1 MINKFLTLMMCIA
14 SIISGFSAAHQVD
27 ADMENI
33 LVSASLLP
41 ITSKRSANAIT
52 IIGSDQIKN
61 RAVVSVSDLLRDVAG
76 LAVSRSGVQGSQ
88 TQIRVRGGEANHLLV
103 LIDGVEVNNPSQ
115 NDEFNWGNLV
125 ASDIERIE
133 VIRGPQSS
141 MLGSDAMAGVVNI
154 ITRSADQLL
163 STNIFSEI
171 GSFNTQ
177 NNGISIGLKDGA
189 FDMRLGISDLQTDGD
204 NISRSG
210 SEKDGYENTNL
221 NLKSGWRVSNQLNLT
236 LAARQSDGIN
246 EFDADINF
254 DSLIDDQDDLS
265 KFLSSTK
272 RLKADYSS
280 LDGHWQHQLS
290 IARSTNENAEFN
302 GNIPGT
308 ATYSNKD
315 QQRLVSSLLWGELNH
330 RLSFLVEREEEKFQQ
345 RGVINDYGIFGIY
358 DPNQKRSRDTDS
370 MALEY
375 RADISDK
382 LTVAAST
389 RYDDNSEFNTGNTSR
404 IEAIYQIND
413 SLRMRS
419 AYGTAIKNP
428 TFTERFGFYTNFIG
442 NPSLEPEQ
450 SSNWELGIDQQFL
463 GGHSSISVT
472 LFNSELENEIDGN
485 FVDPVTFRYTSV
497 NRAGLSKRQG
507 MELTTLNQF
516 NDAVS
521 LNFSYTYTDAVESD
535 GNDRYVDEVRRP
547 RHTGSLNL
555 SWQVKDTLHINTN
568 AQYNGSQIDVVYP
581 ANVKLADYTLINLSA
596 NYKATQ
602 NLDIYIRFDN
612 LFDESYEEVFSYQT
626 LGFSANVGI
635 RYKL

>member
-1 MINKFLTLMMCIA
+1 
-14 SIISGFSAAHQVD
+14 
-27 ADMENI
+27 
-33 LVSASLLP
+33 
-41 ITSKRSANAIT
+41 
-52 IIGSDQIKN
+52 
-61 RAVVSVSDLLRDVAG
+61 
-76 LAVSRSGVQGSQ
+76 
-88 TQIRVRGGEANHLLV
+88 VRGGEANHLLV

-115 NDEFNWGNLV
+115 SDEFNWGNLV
-125 ASDIERIE
+125 TSDIERIE

-141 MLGSDAMAGVVNI
+141 LLGSDAMAGVVNI
-154 ITRSADQLL
+154 ITRSADQPL
-163 STNIFSEI
+163 STEIFSET
-171 GSFNTQ
+171 GSFATQ

-236 LAARQSDGIN
+236 FAARQSDGIN
-246 EFDADINF
+246 EYDADINF
-254 DSLIDDQDDLS
+254 DSLIDDQDGLS
-265 KFLSSTK
+265 KFHSTTK
-272 RLKADYSS
+272 RFKADYLS

-290 IARSTNENAEFN
+290 IARSANENAEFN

-308 ATYSNKD
+308 ATDANKD
-315 QQRLVSSLLWGELNH
+315 QQRLVSSFLWGELNH

-358 DPNQKRSRDTDS
+358 DPNQKRSRETDS
-370 MALEY
+370 IALEY
-375 RADISDK
+375 RADISNK

-389 RYDDNSEFNTGNTSR
+389 RHDDNSEFNTGNTLR
-404 IEAIYQIND
+404 VEAIYQIND
-413 SLRMRS
+413 SLRLRS

-450 SSNWELGIDQQFL
+450 SSNWDLGIDQEFL
-463 GGHSSISVT
+463 GGRSSVSVT
-472 LFNSELENEIDGN
+472 LFNSELEHEIDGN
-485 FVDPVTFRYTSV
+485 FMDPVTFRYTSV

-568 AQYNGSQIDVVYP
+568 AQHNGSQIDVVYP
-581 ANVKLADYTLINLSA
+581 ENVKLADYTLINLSA

>member
-1 MINKFLTLMMCIA
+1 MNKLSTLILCIA
-14 SIISGFSAAHQVD
+14 SIIPGFSAAQQAD
-27 ADMENI
+27 GDMEDI

-52 IIGSDQIKN
+52 IIDSDQIKN

-103 LIDGVEVNNPSQ
+103 LIDGVEANNPSQ
-115 NDEFNWGNLV
+115 SDEFNWGNLV
-125 ASDIERIE
+125 TSDIERIE

-141 MLGSDAMAGVVNI
+141 LLGSDAMAGVVNI
-154 ITRSADQLL
+154 ITRSADQPL
-163 STNIFSEI
+163 STKIFSET

-236 LAARQSDGIN
+236 FAARQSDGIN
-246 EFDADINF
+246 EYDADINF
-254 DSLIDDQDDLS
+254 DSLIDDQDGLS
-265 KFLSSTK
+265 KFHTTTK
-272 RLKADYSS
+272 RFKADYSS

-290 IARSTNENAEFN
+290 IARSTNKNAEFN

-308 ATYSNKD
+308 ATDSNKD
-315 QQRLVSSLLWGELNH
+315 QQRLVSSFLWGELNH

-345 RGVINDYGIFGIY
+345 LGVINDYGIFGIY

-370 MALEY
+370 IALEY
-375 RADISDK
+375 RADISNK

-389 RYDDNSEFNTGNTSR
+389 RHDDNSEFNAGNTLR
-404 IEAIYQIND
+404 VEAIYQMND

-450 SSNWELGIDQQFL
+450 SSNWELGIDQEFL
-463 GGHSSISVT
+463 GGRSSVSVT
-472 LFNSELENEIDGN
+472 LFNSELEQEIDGN
-485 FVDPVTFRYTSV
+485 FMDPVTFRYTSV

-507 MELTTLNQF
+507 MELTTLNQL

-581 ANVKLADYTLINLSA
+581 ENVKLADYTLINLSA

-612 LFDESYEEVFSYQT
+612 LFDENYEEVFSYQT

>member
-1 MINKFLTLMMCIA
+1 MMCIA

-27 ADMENI
+27 GDMENI

-154 ITRSADQLL
+154 ITRSADQPL

-463 GGHSSISVT
+463 GGHSSISFT

-507 MELTTLNQF
+507 MELITLNQF

>member
-1 MINKFLTLMMCIA
+1 MMCIA

-27 ADMENI
+27 GDMENI

-154 ITRSADQLL
+154 ITRSADQPL

-280 LDGHWQHQLS
+280 LDGQWQHQLS

-315 QQRLVSSLLWGELNH
+315 QQRLVSSLLWSELNH

-463 GGHSSISVT
+463 GGHSSISFT

-507 MELTTLNQF
+507 MELITLNQF

>member
-1 MINKFLTLMMCIA
+1 MNKFLTLMMCIA

-154 ITRSADQLL
+154 ITRSADQPL
-163 STNIFSEI
+163 SANIFSEI

-463 GGHSSISVT
+463 GGHSSISFT

-535 GNDRYVDEVRRP
+535 GNYRYVDEVRRP

-568 AQYNGSQIDVVYP
+568 AQHNGSQIDVVYP
-581 ANVKLADYTLINLSA
+581 ENVKLADYTLINLSA

-626 LGFSANVGI
+626 LGFSANIGI

>member
-1 MINKFLTLMMCIA
+1 MMCIA

-27 ADMENI
+27 GDMENI

-221 NLKSGWRVSNQLNLT
+221 NLKSRWRVSNQLNLT

-463 GGHSSISVT
+463 GGHSSISFT

-535 GNDRYVDEVRRP
+535 GNYRYVDEVRRP

-568 AQYNGSQIDVVYP
+568 AQHNGSQIDVVYP
-581 ANVKLADYTLINLSA
+581 ENVKLADYTLINLSA

>member
-1 MINKFLTLMMCIA
+1 MNKFLTLMICIA

-154 ITRSADQLL
+154 ITRSADQPL

-463 GGHSSISVT
+463 GGHSSISFT

-535 GNDRYVDEVRRP
+535 GNYRYVDEVRRP

-568 AQYNGSQIDVVYP
+568 AQHNGSQIDVVYP
-581 ANVKLADYTLINLSA
+581 ENVKLADYTLINLSA

-626 LGFSANVGI
+626 LGFSANIGI

>member
-1 MINKFLTLMMCIA
+1 MNKFLTLMMCIA

-103 LIDGVEVNNPSQ
+103 LIDGVEVNNLSQ

-154 ITRSADQLL
+154 ITRSADQPL

-189 FDMRLGISDLQTDGD
+189 FDLRLGISDLQTDGD

-463 GGHSSISVT
+463 GGHSSISFT

-535 GNDRYVDEVRRP
+535 GNYRYVDEVRRP

-568 AQYNGSQIDVVYP
+568 AQHNGSQIDVVYP
-581 ANVKLADYTLINLSA
+581 ENVKLADYTLINLSA

-626 LGFSANVGI
+626 LGFSANIGI

>member
-1 MINKFLTLMMCIA
+1 MMCIA

-154 ITRSADQLL
+154 ITRSADQPL

-389 RYDDNSEFNTGNTSR
+389 RYDDNSEFNTGNTSK

-463 GGHSSISVT
+463 GGHSSISFT
-472 LFNSELENEIDGN
+472 LFNSELEREIDGN
-485 FVDPVTFRYTSV
+485 FMDPVTFRYTSV

-535 GNDRYVDEVRRP
+535 GNYRYVDEVRRP

-568 AQYNGSQIDVVYP
+568 AQHNGSQIDVVYP
-581 ANVKLADYTLINLSA
+581 ENVKLADYTLINLSA

-626 LGFSANVGI
+626 LGFSANIGI

>member
-1 MINKFLTLMMCIA
+1 MNKFLTLMMCIA

-27 ADMENI
+27 GDMENI

-154 ITRSADQLL
+154 ITRSADQPL

-463 GGHSSISVT
+463 GGHSSISFT

-568 AQYNGSQIDVVYP
+568 AQHNGSQIDVVYP
-581 ANVKLADYTLINLSA
+581 ENVKLADYTLINLSA

>member
-1 MINKFLTLMMCIA
+1 MNKFLTLMMCIA

-27 ADMENI
+27 GDMENI

-154 ITRSADQLL
+154 ITRSADQPL

-315 QQRLVSSLLWGELNH
+315 QQRLVSSLLWSELNH

-463 GGHSSISVT
+463 GGHSSISFT

-507 MELTTLNQF
+507 MELITLNQF

>member
-1 MINKFLTLMMCIA
+1 MMCIA

-27 ADMENI
+27 GDMENI

-154 ITRSADQLL
+154 ITRSADQPL

-315 QQRLVSSLLWGELNH
+315 QQRLVSSLLWSELNH

-463 GGHSSISVT
+463 GGHSSISFT

-507 MELTTLNQF
+507 MELITLNQF

-568 AQYNGSQIDVVYP
+568 AQYNGSQIDAVYP

>member
-1 MINKFLTLMMCIA
+1 MMCIA

-154 ITRSADQLL
+154 ITRSADQPL

-315 QQRLVSSLLWGELNH
+315 QQRLVSSLLWSELNH

-463 GGHSSISVT
+463 GGHSSISFT

-507 MELTTLNQF
+507 MELITLNQF

>member
-1 MINKFLTLMMCIA
+1 MLQAWQLVE
-14 SIISGFSAAHQVD
+14 AAFKALKHKL
-27 ADMENI
+27 EC
-33 LVSASLLP
+33 
-41 ITSKRSANAIT
+41 
-52 IIGSDQIKN
+52 G
-61 RAVVSVSDLLRDVAG
+61 
-76 LAVSRSGVQGSQ
+76 
-88 TQIRVRGGEANHLLV
+88 GGEANHLLV
-103 LIDGVEVNNPSQ
+103 LIDGVEANNPSQ
-115 NDEFNWGNLV
+115 SDEFNWGNLV
-125 ASDIERIE
+125 TSDIERIE

-141 MLGSDAMAGVVNI
+141 LLGSDAMAGVVNI
-154 ITRSADQLL
+154 ITRSADQPL
-163 STNIFSEI
+163 STKIFSET

-236 LAARQSDGIN
+236 FAARQSDGIN
-246 EFDADINF
+246 EYDADINF
-254 DSLIDDQDDLS
+254 DSLIDDQDGLS
-265 KFLSSTK
+265 KFHTTTK
-272 RLKADYSS
+272 RFKADYSS
-280 LDGHWQHQLS
+280 LDGRWQHQLS
-290 IARSTNENAEFN
+290 IARSENENAEFN
-302 GNIPGT
+302 GNIPGR
-308 ATYSNKD
+308 ATDSNKD
-315 QQRLVSSLLWGELNH
+315 QQRLVSSFLWGELNH

-345 RGVINDYGIFGIY
+345 QGVINDYGIFGIY

-370 MALEY
+370 IALEY
-375 RADISDK
+375 RADISNK

-389 RYDDNSEFNTGNTSR
+389 RHDDNSEFNAGNTLR
-404 IEAIYQIND
+404 VEAIYQMND

-442 NPSLEPEQ
+442 NPSLKPEQ
-450 SSNWELGIDQQFL
+450 SSNWELGIDQEFL
-463 GGHSSISVT
+463 EGRSSVSVT
-472 LFNSELENEIDGN
+472 LFNSELEHEIDGN
-485 FVDPVTFRYTSV
+485 FMDPVTFRYTSV

-516 NDAVS
+516 NDAVL

-626 LGFSANVGI
+626 LGFSANVGV

>member
-1 MINKFLTLMMCIA
+1 MNKLSTLILCIA
-14 SIISGFSAAHQVD
+14 SIIPGFSAAQQAD
-27 ADMENI
+27 GDMEDI

-52 IIGSDQIKN
+52 IIDSDQIKN

-103 LIDGVEVNNPSQ
+103 LIDGVEANNPSQ
-115 NDEFNWGNLV
+115 SDEFNWGNLV
-125 ASDIERIE
+125 TSDIERIE

-141 MLGSDAMAGVVNI
+141 LLGSDAMAGVVNI
-154 ITRSADQLL
+154 ITRSADQPL
-163 STNIFSEI
+163 STKIFSET

-221 NLKSGWRVSNQLNLT
+221 NLKSGWRLSNQLNLT
-236 LAARQSDGIN
+236 FAARQSDGIN
-246 EFDADINF
+246 EYDADINF
-254 DSLIDDQDDLS
+254 DSLIDDQDGLS
-265 KFLSSTK
+265 KFHTTTK
-272 RLKADYSS
+272 RFKADYSS

-290 IARSTNENAEFN
+290 IARSTNKNAEFN

-308 ATYSNKD
+308 ATDSNKD

-330 RLSFLVEREEEKFQQ
+330 RVSFLVEREEEKFQQ
-345 RGVINDYGIFGIY
+345 QGVINDYGIFGIY
-358 DPNQKRSRDTDS
+358 DPNQIRSRDTDS
-370 MALEY
+370 IALEY
-375 RADISDK
+375 RADISNK

-389 RYDDNSEFNTGNTSR
+389 RHDDNSEFNAGNTLR
-404 IEAIYQIND
+404 VEAIYQIND

-450 SSNWELGIDQQFL
+450 SSNWELGIDQEFL
-463 GGHSSISVT
+463 GGRSSVSVT
-472 LFNSELENEIDGN
+472 LFNSELEHEIDGN
-485 FVDPVTFRYTSV
+485 FMDPVTFRYTSV

-581 ANVKLADYTLINLSA
+581 ENVKLADYTLINLSA

-612 LFDESYEEVFSYQT
+612 LFDENYEEVFSYQT

>member
-1 MINKFLTLMMCIA
+1 MMCIA

-103 LIDGVEVNNPSQ
+103 LIDGVEVNNLSQ

-154 ITRSADQLL
+154 ITRSADQPL

-189 FDMRLGISDLQTDGD
+189 FDLRLGISDLQTDGD

-463 GGHSSISVT
+463 GGHSSISFT

-535 GNDRYVDEVRRP
+535 GNYRYVDEVRRP

-568 AQYNGSQIDVVYP
+568 AQHNGSQIDVVYP
-581 ANVKLADYTLINLSA
+581 ENVKLADYTLINLSA

-626 LGFSANVGI
+626 LGFSANIGI

>member
-1 MINKFLTLMMCIA
+1 MMCIA

-463 GGHSSISVT
+463 GGHSSISFT

-535 GNDRYVDEVRRP
+535 GNYRYVDEVRRP

-568 AQYNGSQIDVVYP
+568 AQHNGSQIDVVYP
-581 ANVKLADYTLINLSA
+581 ENVKLADYTLINLSA

-626 LGFSANVGI
+626 LGFSANIGI

>member
-1 MINKFLTLMMCIA
+1 MMCIA

-154 ITRSADQLL
+154 ITRSADQPL

-463 GGHSSISVT
+463 GGHSSISFT
-472 LFNSELENEIDGN
+472 LFNSELEREIDGN
-485 FVDPVTFRYTSV
+485 FMDPVTFRYTSV

-535 GNDRYVDEVRRP
+535 GNYRYVDEVRRP

-568 AQYNGSQIDVVYP
+568 AQHNGSQIDVVYP
-581 ANVKLADYTLINLSA
+581 ENVKLADYTLINLSA

-626 LGFSANVGI
+626 LGFSANIGI